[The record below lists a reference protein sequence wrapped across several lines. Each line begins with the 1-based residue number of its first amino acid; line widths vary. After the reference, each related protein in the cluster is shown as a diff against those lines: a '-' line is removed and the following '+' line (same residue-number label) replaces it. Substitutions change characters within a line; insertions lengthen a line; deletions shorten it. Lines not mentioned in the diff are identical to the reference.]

1 MPPAEQYEEQVPDEE
16 VTDLEETVV
25 ARWRFEQFRAL
36 GFDAEAALFLS
47 VSDAD
52 LHVARRLMSHACPL
66 ELALDILL

>member
-1 MPPAEQYEEQVPDEE
+1 MPPAEQYEEQVPD
-16 VTDLEETVV
+16 LEDAAV

-36 GFDAEAALFLS
+36 GFDPEAALFLS

-52 LHVARRLMSHACPL
+52 LQVARRLVSHACPL